1 MTSDLN
7 SFLWIAASI
16 TDAACNLNGF
26 KTLLANGFNT
36 FFIKGNPVFSYGLK
50 SLPKNPPDCPILW
63 NWVFDDF
70 ILADEPLAKAL
81 RRFETSVLVNS
92 NLWGRL
98 FLLLESQKIFDEN
111 FKVTSVPFLIPDFN
125 LLSCELKNFT
135 FKVLIESFYIYI
147 ILKQNKITIISQFLV
162 KNQKWFL
169 LLVK

>member
-1 MTSDLN
+1 MKL
-7 SFLWIAASI
+7 
-16 TDAACNLNGF
+16 G
-26 KTLLANGFNT
+26 
-36 FFIKGNPVFSYGLK
+36 
-50 SLPKNPPDCPILW
+50 
-63 NWVFDDF
+63 FDDF
-70 ILADEPLAKAL
+70 ILADKPLTKAL
-81 RRFETSVLVNS
+81 RRFETSALVNS